1 MGIHLYVIL
10 FNLTLCQIIKK
21 KKGNKKNLAPSS
33 VASKHD
39 FASKQQ
45 KEINVDSAG
54 GGTLKISCSSSV
66 WGTESQLPIS
76 IEATLRKSAGKGF
89 D

>member
-1 MGIHLYVIL
+1 MLN
-10 FNLTLCQIIKK
+10 FFFK
-21 KKGNKKNLAPSS
+21 KKGNKKNLAPLS

-54 GGTLKISCSSSV
+54 GGTLEISCSGSV
-66 WGTESQLPIS
+66 WGTESPKLQIS
-76 IEATLRKSAGKGF
+76 IEATLRKSAGKGC